1 MDADMLRQAIEEPVR
16 RVGLSFEPGLVD
28 KILNDVAN
36 QPGALPL
43 LEHALLELWK
53 RRQGRTL
60 TLDGYRES
68 GGVTGAI
75 AKTAEEIFKSFHPV
89 EQRIVRRIML
99 RLTQLGE
106 GTEDTRRRASIEELV
121 TAQEEADVV
130 ERVVRAMV
138 DAHLLTTSGA

>member
-1 MDADMLRQAIEEPVR
+1 
-16 RVGLSFEPGLVD
+16 VD

-53 RRQGRTL
+53 RRQGGRL
-60 TLDGYRES
+60 TLDGYLES

-75 AKTAEEIFKSFHPV
+75 AKTAEETFDRFNLE

-106 GTEDTRRRASIEELV
+106 GTEDTRRRASIDELV
-121 TAQEEADVV
+121 TAPEEADVV
-130 ERVVRAMV
+130 ERIVRAMV